1 MTNRDKGAVRPR
13 LFRIETVRG
22 EPYHVGER
30 TLIPVARIMTFGK
43 ARGTIGAHGV
53 SGWGGG
59 FVQVTPLSILE
70 QTADGKRSIPIIDAT
85 ATARRSLLGAALAIV
100 LLFAV
105 IRWLARRHLPRPD
118 RSSQSELVGSPN

>member
-1 MTNRDKGAVRPR
+1 MTHRDKGAVRPR

-59 FVQVTPLSILE
+59 LVQVTPLSILE
-70 QTADGKRSIPIIDAT
+70 QTADDERSIPIVDAT
-85 ATARRSLLGAALAIV
+85 ATARRGLLGAALATV

-105 IRWLARRHLPRPD
+105 IRWLARRHTPRSD
-118 RSSQSELVGSPN
+118 RSRKTRQVS